1 MGTLFLTK
9 EAQVHNGV
17 KIVSPICG
25 AGKTG
30 HVHVKQ

>member
-9 EAQVHNGV
+9 EARIYNGQ
-17 KIVSPICG
+17 KTAVSICG

-30 HVHVKQ
+30 QVNVKE